1 MTSDMTPP
9 DNSSDDL
16 DLLHR
21 TTHDETDADGPI
33 VPSRLPRNLAITFV
47 VALVLL
53 IAAFFGARIWARH
66 AMRDSLPQLDGNLA
80 IPGLSAPV
88 IVQRNAQG
96 VPYIKAASLDDLIV
110 AQGFVTA
117 QDRLWQMEA
126 LRRSAL
132 GTLAELFGSS
142 ALAHDRAQRT
152 LQIGA
157 AADRAIA
164 VLPPDQLHYL
174 ELYARGV
181 NASIAAQRPH
191 LPLEFR
197 LLHDDPAP
205 WTPRD
210 SVLLSLFMYQE
221 LTTAFPQKLGRE
233 VLTTHI
239 PPALLADLYPVGSWR
254 DHPPSQPVVDLTT
267 PQENI
272 PDVPLD
278 ESQTKLESPTS
289 NLRAIIA
296 LQQIL
301 NPACDACRAGSGN
314 WTVSGAHTAS
324 AKPLLSNDM
333 HLTHSLPG
341 IWYETSLEAPAPDGT
356 TFHVAGVALPGTPF
370 IIVGHNDH
378 IAWGFTNI
386 GADVQDIYVERTR
399 ANGATREFQ
408 SPDGTWHPML
418 HHSETIHVRGR
429 KDVVLDVLSTQHG
442 AMETPVISGLLAAHP
457 PAGPA
462 VPESRTLAL
471 AWTVYDPAN
480 LTSPFFSVNSAT
492 DWTSLTAAFSNFGGP
507 AQNVAY
513 ADDQGHIGYHAV
525 GKIPIRG
532 SVTLPAALAPI
543 PVAGIDP
550 SRQWAG
556 YIPYDQLPQTFD
568 PPSGILATANA
579 RITPDLYPFPI
590 TLNWGDPYRTER
602 IYKVLSSTKNL
613 TPADMLK
620 LQTDVYSDVDRVIA
634 RRFAYAI
641 DHADP
646 HVSSNPKRLKQ
657 AADMLRSWN
666 GYVDA
671 DSVAP
676 AIVDAARDALWPM
689 LLASK
694 AHMPALEANQLY
706 IWGEKTYAEEQ
717 IILHA
722 PARWLPTRD
731 TKWDD
736 LLAAAVEKGLI
747 AALAPQDLN
756 HWSYG
761 KFHTVD
767 IQHPVFEISPLIGA
781 VLGVPTGTGPHP
793 QSGDST
799 TVKQVSRNFGPSER
813 LTVDFSNFDNST
825 LNLVLGQSG
834 NPLSPWFTDQF
845 PAWYHNTTYTLPYTP
860 TAIQSNTTH
869 TLTLTP
875 Q

>member
-1 MTSDMTPP
+1 MTPDNTP
-9 DNSSDDL
+9 DEL

-21 TTHDETDADGPI
+21 TTHDDSEEPI
-33 VPSRLPRNLAITFV
+33 VPSRLPRNLAIAFA

-53 IAAFFGARIWARH
+53 VGAFFGARIWARN
-66 AMRDSLPQLDGNLA
+66 AMRDSLPQLDGSLS

-88 IVQRNAQG
+88 TVQRDAQG
-96 VPYIKAASLDDLIV
+96 VPAIKAASLDDLII

-126 LRRSAL
+126 LRRHAL

-142 ALAHDRAQRT
+142 LLSHDRAQRT
-152 LQIGA
+152 LQLRA
-157 AADRAIA
+157 AAERAVA
-164 VLPPDQLHYL
+164 VLDPVQLHYL
-174 ELYARGV
+174 DLYARGV
-181 NASIAAQRPH
+181 NASIALQRPH

-210 SVLLSLFMYQE
+210 SILISLVMFQD
-221 LTTAFPQKLGRE
+221 LTTGFPQKLGRE
-233 VLTTHI
+233 ALTTRL

-254 DHPPSQPVVDLTT
+254 DHPPSQPLVDLTT

-278 ESQTKLESPTS
+278 ESQSKLELPTGNRQPS
-289 NLRAIIA
+289 NLAAIIA
-296 LQQIL
+296 LQQTL
-301 NPACDACRAGSGN
+301 NPACNTCRAGSGN

-324 AKPLLSNDM
+324 GKALLSNDM
-333 HLTHSLPG
+333 HLTHGVPG
-341 IWYETSLEAPAPDGT
+341 IWYETSLEAATPNGA

-408 SPDGTWHPML
+408 SPDGTWHPIL
-418 HHSETIHVRGR
+418 HHSETIHVRGG
-429 KDVVLDVLSTQHG
+429 KDVVLDLLSTQHG
-442 AMETPVISGLLAAHP
+442 DMETPVISGLLAAHP
-457 PAGPA
+457 PAGPP

-471 AWTVYDPAN
+471 AWTPYDPTN
-480 LTSPFFSVNSAT
+480 LTSPFFAVNSAT
-492 DWTSLTAAFSNFGGP
+492 DWPSLTAAFANFGGP
-507 AQNVAY
+507 AQNIVY
-513 ADDQGHIGYHAV
+513 ADDQGYIGYHAV

-532 SVTLPAALAPI
+532 SVTLPTALAPI

-550 SRQWAG
+550 ARQWAG

-568 PPSGILATANA
+568 PPSGILATANS

-590 TLNWGDPYRTER
+590 TLNWSDPYRTER

-620 LQTDVYSDVDRVIA
+620 LQTDAYSDVDRVIA
-634 RRFAYAI
+634 QRLAYAI
-641 DHADP
+641 DHAGP
-646 HVSSNPKRLKQ
+646 HVSSNPKRLQQ
-657 AADMLRSWN
+657 AANLLRSWN

-671 DSVAP
+671 DSPAP
-676 AIVDAARDALWPM
+676 AIVDAAREALWPM

-694 AHMPALEANQLY
+694 AHLPIGEANQLY

-722 PARWLPTRD
+722 PARWLPSRD
-731 TKWDD
+731 SKWDD
-736 LLAAAVEKGLI
+736 LLAAAVENGLI
-747 AALAPQDLN
+747 AAQAPQDLA
-756 HWSYG
+756 HWPFG
-761 KFHTVD
+761 KTHTVD
-767 IQHPVFEISPLIGA
+767 IEHPVFEISPLIGS
-781 VLGVPTGTGPHP
+781 VLGVPTGTGPQP
-793 QSGDST
+793 QSGDTT
-799 TVKQVSRNFGPSER
+799 TVKQVSRTFGPSER
-813 LTVDFSNFDNST
+813 LTVDFSDLDHST

-834 NPLSPWFTDQF
+834 NPLSPWFMDQF
-845 PAWYHNTTYTLPYTP
+845 PAWYHNTTFTLPYTP
-860 TAIQSNTTH
+860 TTIQSTTTH